1 MEKTPFWS
9 QFTHDKGHFTLLQAY
24 ALQKGG
30 GVFFQWPRGFQ
41 GGGASKNHIRPH
53 GGEGGLKNPKKLTT
67 WFKDGPLCIFE

>member
-30 GVFFQWPRGFQ
+30 GYFSNDHVVLKGVRQKTTSVHM
-41 GGGASKNHIRPH
+41 GGG
-53 GGEGGLKNPKKLTT
+53 GVKK
-67 WFKDGPLCIFE
+67 P

>member
-30 GVFFQWPRGFQ
+30 GGYFSNDHVVFKGGHQKTTSVHM
-41 GGGASKNHIRPH
+41 GGGGVEK
-53 GGEGGLKNPKKLTT
+53 PKK
-67 WFKDGPLCIFE
+67 FDHVV